1 MEKHENQLSVFM
13 RVALITNFIPP
24 YRTAFY
30 RELEQRCS
38 AFKVFLSAVTEP
50 GRAWPPNWGK
60 LPVQVQR
67 TLSFRSL
74 WKHPHKFT
82 EAVTIHFPYDT
93 IPQLF
98 HFNPDVIVSCEMGLR
113 TLQAVT
119 YNRFFPQSSLIVWA
133 TVSEVTEQ
141 GRGRLRHGLRKRI
154 LRAAEVV
161 VVNGQSGRRYIQT
174 FGVESDR
181 LFAVPYT
188 TDLDP
193 FLALPAAR
201 TTEFR
206 HRLLYSGALSERKGL
221 PEFLVHLRNWAERH
235 PGRRIEFDIAGD
247 GPLKRQITAV
257 HLPSNIE
264 LRLLGH
270 VAYDQL
276 PQVYKRAGLLVFPT
290 LADEW
295 GLVVT
300 EAMASG
306 VPVLGSVYSQAVD
319 ELVTDGD
326 NGWKFRP
333 DCPSA
338 ACSALERAL
347 ATPVSTVNHMAENA
361 RARVRDLTPSAM
373 ADRMIAAIEWAR
385 AARC

>member
-1 MEKHENQLSVFM
+1 M

-24 YRTAFY
+24 YRAVFY

-50 GRAWPPNWGK
+50 GRIWPPNWGE

-98 HFNPDVIVSCEMGLR
+98 HFHPDVIVSCEMGLR
-113 TLQAVT
+113 TLQAAT

-141 GRGRLRHGLRKRI
+141 GRGRLRHELRKWI
-154 LRAAEVV
+154 LRAAEAV
-161 VVNGQSGRRYIQT
+161 VVNGQSGSRYIQR
-174 FGVESDR
+174 FGVKSDR

-201 TTEFR
+201 GAEFR

-221 PEFLVHLRNWAERH
+221 LEFLAHLRNWAERH
-235 PGRRIEFDIAGD
+235 PDRRVEFDIAGD
-247 GPLKRQITAV
+247 GPLKRQIAAV
-257 HLPSNIE
+257 HLPSNIQ

-306 VPVLGSVYSQAVD
+306 VPVLGSIYSQAVD
-319 ELVTDGD
+319 QQVADGD
-326 NGWKFRP
+326 NGWTFRP
-333 DCPSA
+333 DHSSEA
-338 ACSALERAL
+338 SDALERAL
-347 ATPVSTVNHMAENA
+347 GTPVSTVNHMAEKA
-361 RARVRDLTPSAM
+361 RTSVRDLTPAAM
-373 ADRMIAAIEWAR
+373 ADRMMAVIERAV